1 MFVANITRQQ
11 EGKDSNII
19 IIDLVGESK
28 LRIINIYRSFAPQG
42 GESQQLKFKYQL
54 KVMRNAICENFVV
67 LGDFNLDYSLKNNV
81 DYRYANM
88 FGDFNDVFENY
99 NLIQMVEFP
108 TWSRIIT
115 NVLRESILDH
125 IYVTDPTVCGVVHS
139 TKPCFGDHLM
149 VSVCIN

>member
-1 MFVANITRQQ
+1 MFFANITRQQ
-11 EGKDSNII
+11 EGKDLNII

-42 GESQQLKFKYQL
+42 GESQQFKFKYQL

-67 LGDFNLDYSLKNNV
+67 LGDFNLDYSLTNNV

-88 FGDFNDVFENY
+88 FGDFDYVFENY

-115 NVLRESILDH
+115 
-125 IYVTDPTVCGVVHS
+125 
-139 TKPCFGDHLM
+139 
-149 VSVCIN
+149 